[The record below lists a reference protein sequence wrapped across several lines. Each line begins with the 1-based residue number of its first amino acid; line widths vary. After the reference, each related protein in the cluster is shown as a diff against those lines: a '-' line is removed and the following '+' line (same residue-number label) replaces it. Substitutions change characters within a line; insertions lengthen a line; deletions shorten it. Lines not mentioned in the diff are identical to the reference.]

1 MTIIAYPFVRLM
13 PTEQKKFYLPN
24 KSPKKLTQ
32 TAVCLT
38 EVRIMSIFTTMKN
51 VILS

>member
-13 PTEQKKFYLPN
+13 PTEQKISIYQTRH
-24 KSPKKLTQ
+24 PKKLTQ

-38 EVRIMSIFTTMKN
+38 EVRKMSIFGT
-51 VILS
+51 SF